1 MNNFFLHFS
10 VHFFMHIDCEC
21 FLYFGWIVPSLYIIS
36 EGLKWFG
43 SFGNSVVSRRLYGS
57 IAMSSCFHVHPYRP
71 MLITLHIRRLRF
83 HMPWLCVCVFY
94 LFVCFGTP
102 EQLRPQ
108 KMSVC
113 FFLTCIFCFSPSF
126 RLPVAWTNR
135 PMWLKSSRVQNLSFS
150 FKTIWRKISD
160 NCSWCCFVPFL
171 NCVSVA
177 WGMHVSLAFYW

>member
-1 MNNFFLHFS
+1 MNNFFFNFS

-21 FLYFGWIVPSLYIIS
+21 FLFFGWIVPSLYIIS

-83 HMPWLCVCVFY
+83 HMPWLCVCF
-94 LFVCFGTP
+94 LFVCLFWNTGAIATT
-102 EQLRPQ
+102 
-108 KMSVC
+108 KDVC
-113 FFLTCIFCFSPSF
+113 VFISHVYLLFFTVLPSA
-126 RLPVAWTNR
+126 RRVNQSS
-135 PMWLKSSRVQNLSFS
+135 MWLKSSRVQNLSFS
-150 FKTIWRKISD
+150 FKMIWRNISD